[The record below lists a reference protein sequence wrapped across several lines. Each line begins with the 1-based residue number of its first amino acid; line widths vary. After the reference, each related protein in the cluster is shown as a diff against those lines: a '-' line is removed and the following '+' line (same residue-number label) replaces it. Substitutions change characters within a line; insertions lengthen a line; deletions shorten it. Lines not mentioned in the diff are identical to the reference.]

1 MASTLQSWIV
11 RSYLWGEVLFICRRG
26 FKCLGV
32 LEFIEQRGWSR
43 VLTIQPKIL
52 EFFFIKSNG
61 MNCFSVVD
69 LTGMF
74 TLEYFHWSGHFGR
87 LDQNV
92 PYHLTKFLF
101 PVPFFCILLTS
112 TITECM
118 LFKSTVEPQLSGLF
132 DYLDLFPWSQFLSWI
147 LVRCDREK
155 LRRLKVHLSFQTC
168 V

>member
-1 MASTLQSWIV
+1 MLS
-11 RSYLWGEVLFICRRG
+11 
-26 FKCLGV
+26 
-32 LEFIEQRGWSR
+32 
-43 VLTIQPKIL
+43 IQPKIL
-52 EFFFIKSNG
+52 EFFFVKSNG
-61 MNCFSVVD
+61 MNHFSLVG

-132 DYLDLFPWSQFLSWI
+132 DYLDLFPWSQFLS
-147 LVRCDREK
+147 
-155 LRRLKVHLSFQTC
+155 
-168 V
+168 

>member
-1 MASTLQSWIV
+1 MPWSSGIHRA
-11 RSYLWGEVLFICRRG
+11 E
-26 FKCLGV
+26 GV
-32 LEFIEQRGWSR
+32 
-43 VLTIQPKIL
+43 IQGIPFSLK
-52 EFFFIKSNG
+52 FWNG
-61 MNCFSVVD
+61 MNRFSVVD

-74 TLEYFHWSGHFGR
+74 TLEYFHWSGHFSR

-132 DYLDLFPWSQFLSWI
+132 DYLDLFPSWSQFLS
-147 LVRCDREK
+147 
-155 LRRLKVHLSFQTC
+155 
-168 V
+168 

>member
-1 MASTLQSWIV
+1 MPWSSGIHRA
-11 RSYLWGEVLFICRRG
+11 E
-26 FKCLGV
+26 GV
-32 LEFIEQRGWSR
+32 
-43 VLTIQPKIL
+43 IQGAFHSPLNSGI
-52 EFFFIKSNG
+52 FFIKSNG
-61 MNCFSVVD
+61 MNRFSLVG

-132 DYLDLFPWSQFLSWI
+132 DYLDLFPWSQFLS
-147 LVRCDREK
+147 
-155 LRRLKVHLSFQTC
+155 
-168 V
+168 